1 MPTGRPFT
9 KTQPTPKA
17 TSIEQSPISTERP
30 SAVVGVLLAGG
41 RARRMGGGDKA
52 LQTIAGRPMLDL
64 VIERAWPQVSALVIN
79 AGGDAARFASFGL
92 PVAADVVGGFAG
104 PLAGVLTG
112 MMWARAN
119 APQCRWIVSI
129 ATDTPLFPHDLV
141 ARLLVAVADDRA
153 DLACAASGGRAHPVF
168 GLWPLRLLEDLRV
181 ALVEEGM
188 RKIDAWTAR
197 YRLATV
203 SFDADPCDPFFNVNT
218 PEELE
223 DATRLLD
230 SARDNL

>member
-1 MPTGRPFT
+1 M
-9 KTQPTPKA
+9 
-17 TSIEQSPISTERP
+17 
-30 SAVVGVLLAGG
+30 LLAGG

-64 VIERAWPQVSALVIN
+64 VIERASPQVSALVIN

-112 MMWARAN
+112 MMWARDN

-141 ARLLVAVADDRA
+141 ARLLVAVADDRV
-153 DLACAASGGRAHPVF
+153 DLACAASGRRAHPVF
-168 GLWPLRLLEDLRV
+168 GLWPLRLLDDLRV
-181 ALVEEGM
+181 ALVEEGL
-188 RKIDAWTAR
+188 RKIAAWTAR
-197 YRLATV
+197 YQLATV
-203 SFDADPCDPFFNVNT
+203 SFDAEPFDPFFNVNT
-218 PEELE
+218 PEDLE
-223 DATRLLD
+223 DAARLLG
-230 SARDNL
+230 SARDNP